1 MLSINW
7 SDVWNVVA
15 SIAPQLIAIGVV
27 LVLALALTIGVN
39 KKTVKNVGTRKLIH
53 SESWL
58 VFMVA
63 VVVAVS
69 MMLFGPL
76 ASLLN
81 SATATKYTL
90 SETTISNA
98 NKLAKEI
105 QSEAITMLKNED
117 SNLPLANKKINVFGW
132 GSTNP
137 VYGGTGSGSMN
148 QSYKTTSLLDG
159 LKEAGIETNTALS
172 KLYTDY
178 RSDRPVVAMAKQD
191 WTLPEVPAADY
202 SDSLISEAKAF
213 SDEAM
218 IVITRVGGE
227 GADLPKN
234 MKAKGITYTNN
245 SDSYEDFKDGESFLE
260 LSQTEKDMV
269 DLVTRNFDK
278 VTVVYNGANTFELGF
293 VDEHPQIKSVLWC
306 PPAGQTG
313 FSALGDVLAGETN
326 PSGKT
331 SDTFVKD
338 LTTQPSYNNAG
349 DFKYDNMSEFGTEN
363 FEEGK
368 TSPAFV
374 NYAEGIY
381 VGYKYW

>member
-148 QSYKTTSLLDG
+148 QSYKTTSLL
-159 LKEAGIETNTALS
+159 
-172 KLYTDY
+172 
-178 RSDRPVVAMAKQD
+178 
-191 WTLPEVPAADY
+191 
-202 SDSLISEAKAF
+202 
-213 SDEAM
+213 
-218 IVITRVGGE
+218 
-227 GADLPKN
+227 
-234 MKAKGITYTNN
+234 
-245 SDSYEDFKDGESFLE
+245 
-260 LSQTEKDMV
+260 
-269 DLVTRNFDK
+269 
-278 VTVVYNGANTFELGF
+278 
-293 VDEHPQIKSVLWC
+293 
-306 PPAGQTG
+306 
-313 FSALGDVLAGETN
+313 
-326 PSGKT
+326 
-331 SDTFVKD
+331 
-338 LTTQPSYNNAG
+338 
-349 DFKYDNMSEFGTEN
+349 
-363 FEEGK
+363 
-368 TSPAFV
+368 
-374 NYAEGIY
+374 
-381 VGYKYW
+381 